1 MRQKPKPLFVTTA
14 VVGKCRNVTHTL
26 NTCSSHACTPFIY
39 SLSTK
44 YGDTEYYCVDCL
56 DYRNGNTYNCEHV
69 SNYNIIN
76 TFASACSYASH
87 LLTFITSS
95 CLNFKFNNLN
105 SLSVSP
111 SMILILFPPSIS
123 TTLIRF
129 LPPPSAARAP
139 PPDVVYNVCFFH
151 FTLRTRLTSHLHD

>member
-76 TFASACSYASH
+76 TFASACSFRRQASS
-87 LLTFITSS
+87 TM
-95 CLNFKFNNLN
+95 
-105 SLSVSP
+105 SV
-111 SMILILFPPSIS
+111 
-123 TTLIRF
+123 
-129 LPPPSAARAP
+129 
-139 PPDVVYNVCFFH
+139 FF
-151 FTLRTRLTSHLHD
+151 TSHLELASPRIYMTRSRYAEVKSLDGGFLPKKRYRKGRSFANTEAVVLIQHRYGDSNIKT